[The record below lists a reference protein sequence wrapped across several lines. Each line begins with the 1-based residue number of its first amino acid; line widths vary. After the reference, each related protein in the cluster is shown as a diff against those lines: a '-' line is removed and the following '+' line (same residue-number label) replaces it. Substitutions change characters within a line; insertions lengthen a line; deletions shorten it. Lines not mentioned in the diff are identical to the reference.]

1 MRFHNSTI
9 IWKGKILYELIFWRV
24 KAMFLFHSKIT
35 IETQS
40 VLHR

>member
-1 MRFHNSTI
+1 LVGKNI
-9 IWKGKILYELIFWRV
+9 IRTNFRRV
-24 KAMFLFHSKIT
+24 KAMFLFHSKIN